1 MDKIWVLALILLVY
15 FAFRFISKNDK
26 SAFRKMAGAYIIW
39 AFVNLVLLVS
49 SDRHGSDFWPF
60 DGLKWVNEYDFS
72 EFLVY
77 VGGPLVYIYA
87 RRFFSSDND

>member
-1 MDKIWVLALILLVY
+1 MDKIWVLALITLIY
-15 FAFRFISKNDK
+15 FTFRFASKGGEG
-26 SAFRKMAGAYIIW
+26 AFKKVIGTYIIW

-49 SDRHGSDFWPF
+49 SSRSGSDFWPF
-60 DGLKWVNEYDFS
+60 DGLEWVNEYDFS

-87 RRFFSSDND
+87 RRFFANSKE